1 MTTRLSLASAA
12 LAAAAVVL
20 ALECAD
26 AQAPPAVPVANPG
39 FEEEAPGGR
48 PTSWGGPAAAS
59 PPADGAQPPY
69 RVAIDADNPRE
80 GRGSARLERV
90 GPAGSQP
97 FGAISQAVDATSYRG
112 RRVRFTAAVRVAAPQ
127 AAQVGLWL
135 RVDRA
140 AGRLGFFD
148 NMNNRPITSTE
159 WADYTIE
166 GDVASD
172 AERIMLGLLLVG
184 DGKAWIDDVRVEDL
198 GPAAASP
205 TASSAELSAYLERSL
220 ALLRSVHINSVSAD
234 WPAIEARA
242 RAATAGATNL
252 GEVHDA
258 IRAVIADLGEPH
270 TMLRP
275 ATPAA
280 AGVTPEPALPSHA
293 LIDRRFGLVRLPG
306 FLGTPEQAKRYTAKL
321 RDDLTGMDAGGGV
334 CGWIVDLREN
344 TGGNMWPMLNGLDP
358 LLGPGP
364 FGAFRT
370 PSGQLTNWVRGSEEI
385 ALGGI
390 SSDRLPFF
398 TLGAADA
405 PVAILLGPQTASS
418 GEMTAIALTGRAHT
432 RSFGTRSAGFTTANV
447 SVPLSDGSVLV
458 ITTAYVRDRTGR
470 EYAGAMVPDEPVEAQ
485 EAEAAAIH
493 WLEVQKYC

>member
-1 MTTRLSLASAA
+1 MTTPRVSATSA
-12 LAAAAVVL
+12 GLAATAIIL
-20 ALECAD
+20 ALECAA
-26 AQAPPAVPVANPG
+26 AQAPAVPVANPG
-39 FEEEAPGGR
+39 FEVEEPGGR
-48 PTSWGGPAAAS
+48 PASWGGPVAAS
-59 PPADGAQPPY
+59 LPADGAQPAY
-69 RVAIDADNPRE
+69 RVAIDVDNPRE

-90 GPAGSQP
+90 GAAGSEP
-97 FGAISQAVDATSYRG
+97 FGAISQALDATSYRG

-135 RVDRA
+135 RVDRT
-140 AGRLGFFD
+140 AGWLGFFD
-148 NMNNRPITSTE
+148 NMNNRPITSTA

-172 AERIMLGLLLVG
+172 AERITLGLLVLG
-184 DGKAWIDDVRVEDL
+184 DGRAWIDDVRVEDL

-205 TASSAELSAYLERSL
+205 VAPSADLSAYLEQSL
-220 ALLRSVHINSVSAD
+220 ALLRSVHINSASAD

-242 RAATAGATNL
+242 RTATAGAANL

-275 ATPAA
+275 ASPPA
-280 AGVTPEPALPSHA
+280 AGVTPAPVLPSHA
-293 LIDRRFGLVRLPG
+293 LIDGRFGLVRLPG
-306 FLGTPEQAKRYTAKL
+306 FLGTPEQGTRYTAKL
-321 RDDLTGMDAGGGV
+321 RDDLTGMDAGGV

-370 PSGQLTNWVRGSEEI
+370 PSGQLNNWVRGGEEI
-385 ALGGI
+385 VPGGA
-390 SSDRLPFF
+390 SSDRLPFYA
-398 TLGAADA
+398 LGATDA
-405 PVAILLGPQTASS
+405 PVAVLLGPRTASS
-418 GEMTAIALTGRAHT
+418 GEMTAIALAGRAAT

-447 SVPLSDGSVLV
+447 PVPLSDGSVLL
-458 ITTAYVRDRTGR
+458 ITTAYARDRTGR
-470 EYAGAMVPDEPVEAQ
+470 EYAGAIVPDEPVEVQ
-485 EAEAAAIH
+485 EAEAAAVR
-493 WLEVQKYC
+493 WLEAQKYC